1 MDSTPNNINI
11 QVNAKP
17 EDLMGHYAN
26 IVSVTSQERE
36 VVIDFLARVK
46 VGTTDQASLVSRIFL
61 NRFTAQELIDVLK
74 RTLDQWEK
82 IRYEHGSTQPVA
94 PEKK

>member
-1 MDSTPNNINI
+1 MENNPNNL
-11 QVNAKP
+11 QVSAKP
-17 EDLMGHYAN
+17 EDLMGRYAN

-46 VGTTDQASLVSRIFL
+46 VGAADQASLVSRVFL

-74 RTLDQWEK
+74 RTMDQWEK
-82 IRYEHGSTQPVA
+82 MRYEHVNTLPVS

>member
-1 MDSTPNNINI
+1 MDNNQNNL
-11 QVNAKP
+11 QVSAKP
-17 EDLMGHYAN
+17 EDLMGRYAN

-46 VGTTDQASLVSRIFL
+46 VGTADQASLVSRIFL

-82 IRYEHGSTQPVA
+82 MRYEHGNTQPAVT
-94 PEKK
+94 EKK

>member
-1 MDSTPNNINI
+1 MEPNPNNSL

-17 EDLMGHYAN
+17 EDLAGRYAN

-36 VVIDFLARVK
+36 VIIDFLARVK
-46 VGTTDQASLVSRIFL
+46 SGGVDQASLVSRVFL

-74 RTLDQWEK
+74 RTLEQWEK
-82 IRYEHGSTQPVA
+82 MRYEPVPPPA
-94 PEKK
+94 PDKK